1 MKTYEL
7 TLKPK
12 TGFATPLKGDT
23 LFGQFCWQVYEHEK
37 NIGKYLVEL
46 LHNYDKEPF
55 VIFSS
60 AIPKYR
66 ENGKFIYLFK
76 QPAIPSFFIKK
87 EKQDEITKR
96 KKDVFLILCE
106 GERITNINEAKLD
119 IPKLMKNTYIEFTQ
133 WHNTINRLLGTTTKD
148 RFAPF
153 TVQQIVF
160 NPEIELSIF
169 IGINEKMISI
179 NEVNESLSIMGK
191 TGFGKDAS
199 NGLGKFDVVNYME
212 INLFNLGSSSY
223 NACYTLAPCV
233 PEKNTVDK
241 EKTYFVPFIRY
252 GRHGNILAKS
262 SNPFKNPVVMMD
274 DGAIVTPSNLG
285 IFNKPYLGK
294 AIRSLSKVEPNTIMQ
309 GYSLYIPV
317 YMEED

>member
-23 LFGQFCWQVYEHEK
+23 LFGQFCWEIYEHEK
-37 NIGKYLVEL
+37 DIGKYLVEL
-46 LHNYDKEPF
+46 LHNYNKEPF

-60 AIPKYR
+60 AIPKYK

-96 KKDVFLILCE
+96 KKDVFLILSE
-106 GERITNINEAKLD
+106 DERITNINEAKLD
-119 IPKLMKNTYIEFTQ
+119 IPKFMKKTYIEFTQ

-179 NEVNESLSIMGK
+179 NEVNELLSIIGK

-223 NACYTLAPCV
+223 NACYTIAPCV
-233 PEKNTVDK
+233 PEKNTVNK
-241 EKTYFVPFIRY
+241 EKTYFVPFVRY

-274 DGAIVTPSNLG
+274 DGAIVTPSNSDT
-285 IFNKPYLGK
+285 FNKPYLGK
-294 AIRSLSKVEPNTIMQ
+294 AIRSLSKVEPNTVMQ

>member
-37 NIGKYLVEL
+37 DIGKYLVEL